1 MTAMTSPKVVSVNV
15 VHALVPDTR
24 GDLDLTA
31 IDKRGQDGRV
41 HVGPLGLRGDDQVD
55 KRHHGGVEQA
65 VYAYAREDAQWW
77 AGQLGYEITP
87 GRFGEN
93 LSTAGLD
100 VTGAVLGE
108 RWRVGDDGLV
118 LEVTSPRVPCTTF
131 QGWMDEPHWVK
142 RFTDHGAP
150 GAYFRVV
157 AEGTVGAGDEV
168 EVVHR
173 PDHGVTIGEVLVMRN
188 ADTDRLVNALDD
200 PGVNGKMA
208 AAIRRDLEARARN
221 VPAR

>member
-1 MTAMTSPKVVSVNV
+1 MKTAHVSSVNV

-31 IDKRGQDGRV
+31 IDKRARDGRV
-41 HVGPLGLRGDDQVD
+41 HVGPVGLHGDDQYD
-55 KRHHGGVEQA
+55 KRNHGGVEQA

-77 AGQLGYEITP
+77 ANELGYEITP

-93 LSTAGLD
+93 LSTDGLD

-108 RWRVGDDGLV
+108 RWRVGDDGLM
-118 LEVTSPRVPCTTF
+118 LEVSSPRVPCATF

-150 GAYFRVV
+150 GAYLRVIT
-157 AEGTVGAGDEV
+157 EGTVGEV
-168 EVVHR
+168 FAIRSVE
-173 PDHGVTIGEVLVMRN
+173 
-188 ADTDRLVNALDD
+188 TDRLLRALGDT
-200 PGVNGKMA
+200 GVRGEMA
-208 AAIRRDLEARARN
+208 DVIRRDLAARARKA
-221 VPAR
+221 VSR